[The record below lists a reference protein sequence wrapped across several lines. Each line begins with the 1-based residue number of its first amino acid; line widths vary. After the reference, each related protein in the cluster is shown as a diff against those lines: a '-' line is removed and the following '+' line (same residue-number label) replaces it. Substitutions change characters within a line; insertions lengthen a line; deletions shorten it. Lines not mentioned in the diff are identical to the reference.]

1 MEGDLRS
8 SSSDISD
15 SSENARPQQI
25 NSTPKKKLHS
35 ASNSPKQLQKKKENK
50 ISASKSN

>member
-15 SSENARPQQI
+15 SSENASRPI
-25 NSTPKKKLHS
+25 ANGTPKKKVQHNNLNN
-35 ASNSPKQLQKKKENK
+35 SNSAIPT
-50 ISASKSN
+50 SNSSEQQ